1 MLSFILVSRWGI
13 FESFIVYRTLSIL
26 KIVSLLES
34 REISALNEAIVIM
47 EQHQAMFTNGELL
60 LKGDRI

>member
-1 MLSFILVSRWGI
+1 MVSFILVSRWGI
-13 FESFIVYRTLSIL
+13 VESFIVYRTLSIL

-47 EQHQAMFTNGELL
+47 EQHQVMFTNGELL
-60 LKGDRI
+60 LKGDSI